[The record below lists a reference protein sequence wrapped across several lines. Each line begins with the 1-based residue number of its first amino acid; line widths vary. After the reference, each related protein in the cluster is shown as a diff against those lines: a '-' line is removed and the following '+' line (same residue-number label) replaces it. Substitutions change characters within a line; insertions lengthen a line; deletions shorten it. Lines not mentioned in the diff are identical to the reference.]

1 MAREGAGDIPS
12 NGPGQGTTSS
22 STHTHVQGAYG
33 APTGAV
39 EGAAERSKVRD
50 YCTIVRAP
58 QMDEA
63 LLQLLVLLL
72 LRKNSSQHVL
82 ASAVIASARR
92 GNAHERRWSTHDP
105 RDGRR

>member
-1 MAREGAGDIPS
+1 MTRGGAGDIPS

-63 LLQLLVLLL
+63 LLQLL
-72 LRKNSSQHVL
+72 LRNNSSQHVL